1 MSMKLMW
8 EIRAFCSVV
17 EKRSFVHA
25 ARMLGRSPSAVTRAI
40 QFLEDAIGAELIL
53 RTQKQFTLTT
63 AGETYY
69 ASAKHLLE
77 TQAEAEDQ
85 LAELSNSPQG
95 WVRISA
101 PEILSLGFLPK
112 VLAQFSRDFPNV
124 SVDIHF
130 SDKSIDPIQEKLD
143 FAIRGAFPRSSEL
156 IGYPLWNYRRY
167 MYASPDYI
175 ARMGA
180 PQEPEELASHD
191 VIVHSAPRILRDWH
205 FVSAERNVRFQ
216 VQPRFRFTSGIA
228 TFQAAQEGAGI
239 ARLASWLA
247 EPVVAAGALLG
258 APAVFFEL
266 EQPKRAIA
274 ATTASVKTVL
284 LGAISLRFLRSATAL
299 WANQRLRPNVMQSV
313 LCGSIDLRA
322 PKMRSGL

>member
-8 EIRAFCSVV
+8 EIRAFCTVV
-17 EKRSFVHA
+17 EKRSFIHA

-40 QFLEDAIGAELIL
+40 QFLEEAIGAELIL

-77 TQAEAEDQ
+77 TQAEAEEQ

-95 WVRISA
+95 WVRLSA

-112 VLAQFSRDFPNV
+112 VVAQFSRDYPNV

-143 FAIRGAFPRSSEL
+143 FAIRGAFPQSSEL

-167 MYASPDYI
+167 MYASPAYI
-175 ARMGA
+175 ERMGA
-180 PQEPEELASHD
+180 PDEPEELAGHD
-191 VIVHSAPRILRDWH
+191 IIMHSAPA
-205 FVSAERNVRFQ
+205 SCA
-216 VQPRFRFTSGIA
+216 TGISSPANA
-228 TFQAAQEGAGI
+228 TCAT
-239 ARLASWLA
+239 RCSPAS
-247 EPVVAAGALLG
+247 ALLPASLPSRPPWK
-258 APAVFFEL
+258 APASCAW
-266 EQPKRAIA
+266 PAGWR
-274 ATTASVKTVL
+274 
-284 LGAISLRFLRSATAL
+284 
-299 WANQRLRPNVMQSV
+299 NRP
-313 LCGSIDLRA
+313 
-322 PKMRSGL
+322 